1 MGDIRQRWTELVDRI
16 NTARQQYY
24 GADHPTLSDA
34 EYDELFRELVALE
47 SEHPELVSGESPT
60 QTVGGER
67 AGMFAPV
74 EHLERMLSLDNAF
87 SVEELQ
93 AWLGRVR
100 KDLGDLPAL
109 LCELKIDGL
118 AVDLVYRDARLVSV
132 ATRGDGRVGEDVTY
146 NARFIPGIPQLLTAV
161 PGRPVPALLEVRG
174 EVFFDKAEFEAMNA
188 EMLAAGRT
196 PFANARNAGAGSLR
210 QRVDRREEELA
221 AAQEVAEQLVAAG
234 LKGILNFAPVTLNLP
249 EDVRIVSVDLAI
261 ELEQLTFA
269 VVNRLENG

>member
-118 AVDLVYRDARLVSV
+118 AV
-132 ATRGDGRVGEDVTY
+132 T
-146 NARFIPGIPQLLTAV
+146 P
-161 PGRPVPALLEVRG
+161 
-174 EVFFDKAEFEAMNA
+174 
-188 EMLAAGRT
+188 RT
-196 PFANARNAGAGSLR
+196 PFSIQPSISPEWSHSRRMLSSQGLWPCSSKSL
-210 QRVDRREEELA
+210 
-221 AAQEVAEQLVAAG
+221 
-234 LKGILNFAPVTLNLP
+234 
-249 EDVRIVSVDLAI
+249 
-261 ELEQLTFA
+261 
-269 VVNRLENG
+269 